1 MFYVYTFDINLYDKT
16 SCNNLNKNHSIKYY
30 DILKDKIRHAFE

>member
-1 MFYVYTFDINLYDKT
+1 MFLRTYFWYLYDKI
-16 SCNNLNKNHSIKYY
+16 SCNNLNKNHLIKYY